1 MAESLEFVTGKA
13 SGEVEKKE
21 KERPMWWNQI
31 PLKVLSK
38 IQVKNQFL
46 LISVW
51 TLIEPLQFDLLEKQK
66 PLVLPELY
74 MKTENA

>member
-1 MAESLEFVTGKA
+1 MAESLEFVTRKA
-13 SGEVEKKE
+13 SGEVGKKE

>member
-1 MAESLEFVTGKA
+1 MEKA
-13 SGEVEKKE
+13 SGEVGKKE

-38 IQVKNQFL
+38 MQVKNQFL
-46 LISVW
+46 LISAW
-51 TLIEPLQFDLLEKQK
+51 TLIEPLQLDLPEKQK

>member
-1 MAESLEFVTGKA
+1 MGKA

-21 KERPMWWNQI
+21 KERPMWWKQI

>member
-1 MAESLEFVTGKA
+1 MEKA
-13 SGEVEKKE
+13 SGEVGKKE
-21 KERPMWWNQI
+21 KERSMWWNQI

-38 IQVKNQFL
+38 MQVKNQFL
-46 LISVW
+46 LISAW
-51 TLIEPLQFDLLEKQK
+51 TLIEPLQLDLLEKQK

>member
-1 MAESLEFVTGKA
+1 
-13 SGEVEKKE
+13 
-21 KERPMWWNQI
+21 MWWNQI

-38 IQVKNQFL
+38 MQVKNQFL
-46 LISVW
+46 LISAW
-51 TLIEPLQFDLLEKQK
+51 TLIEPLQLDLLEKQK

>member
-1 MAESLEFVTGKA
+1 MAESLEFVIGKV
-13 SGEVEKKE
+13 SGDVEKKE
-21 KERPMWWNQI
+21 KERTMWNQI
-31 PLKVLSK
+31 PMKVLPK
-38 IQVKNQFL
+38 MQVKNQL

-51 TLIEPLQFDLLEKQK
+51 TLIEPLQLDLLEKQK

>member
-1 MAESLEFVTGKA
+1 MGKF
-13 SGEVEKKE
+13 SGDVEKKE
-21 KERPMWWNQI
+21 KERTMWNQI
-31 PLKVLSK
+31 PMKVLSK
-38 IQVKNQFL
+38 MQAKNQF

-51 TLIEPLQFDLLEKQK
+51 TLIEPLQLDLLEKQK